1 MGVNT
6 SLRDRAGVTA
16 WWLRSRLKSP
26 VRAELLSIGTEL
38 LLGQIV
44 DTNANY
50 LAQQL
55 PPLGLDL
62 FYVSQIGDNLQRL
75 SNAFAQALQRSDVI
89 ITSGGLGPTEDDLT
103 REAIAD
109 VLGET
114 PAVHPE
120 LERDLREFFARR
132 GRSMPERNVK
142 QATLIPSAQVLPN
155 PIGTA
160 PGWWVEHDGKVIA
173 SMPGVPHEMFKMWA
187 EQVQPRLAKR
197 LSGGMIVSRTL
208 KLAGIGE
215 SHAEETVG
223 DLTRST
229 NPTLATYAKSDGIH
243 LRLTAKAAT
252 RSEAEALLDEFEAR
266 VRARVGD
273 WVYGGETDS
282 FPAVIGAM
290 LRERGLKLAT
300 AESATGG
307 QLASLVTEAPG
318 ASDYFVAG
326 YVAYSAD
333 AKRALG
339 VSEEI
344 LARHGTVARETTEA
358 LAAAARERAQADVA
372 VATTGNAGPGASED
386 KPVGILY
393 TVVDFYGR
401 QVCTETRYS
410 TTRTEYKRRGALDAL
425 YLLWRE
431 LKAAV

>member
-1 MGVNT
+1 M
-6 SLRDRAGVTA
+6 
-16 WWLRSRLKSP
+16 
-26 VRAELLSIGTEL
+26 RAEILSIGTEL

-44 DTNANY
+44 DTNANF

-62 FYVSQIGDNLQRL
+62 YYVSQLGDNVTRL
-75 SNAFAQALQRSDVI
+75 AAAFEQALQRSDVV

-103 REAIAD
+103 REAIAQ
-109 VLGET
+109 VLGERAT
-114 PAVHPE
+114 VQPD

-132 GRSMPERNVK
+132 GRTMPERNVK

-155 PIGTA
+155 PVGTA

-173 SMPGVPHEMFKMWA
+173 SMPGVPHEMHKMWE
-187 EQVQPRLAKR
+187 EQVQPRLAR
-197 LSGGMIVSRTL
+197 RISGGVIVSRTL

-215 SHAEETVG
+215 SHAEETLG
-223 DLTRST
+223 DLTHSL

-243 LRLTAKAAT
+243 LRITAKAPTSA
-252 RSEAEALLDEFEAR
+252 EAETLLEEFEPR
-266 VRARVGD
+266 VRARVAE
-273 WVYGGETDS
+273 WVYGGEADS
-282 FPAVIGAM
+282 FPAVVGAI
-290 LRERGLKLAT
+290 LRERGLRLAT

-307 QLASLVTEAPG
+307 QLASLITEAPG

-326 YVAYSAD
+326 YVTYSAN

-339 VSEEI
+339 VPDETLE
-344 LARHGTVARETTEA
+344 RYGTVAQETTSA
-358 LAAAARERAQADVA
+358 MAAAARQSAGADVA

-386 KPVGILY
+386 KPVGVLH
-393 TVVDFYGR
+393 TVVDIDGR

-431 LKAAV
+431 LKREP

>member
-1 MGVNT
+1 M
-6 SLRDRAGVTA
+6 
-16 WWLRSRLKSP
+16 
-26 VRAELLSIGTEL
+26 RAEILSIGTEL

-44 DTNANY
+44 DTNANF

-75 SNAFAQALQRSDVI
+75 SAAFKQALQRSDVI

-109 VLGET
+109 VLGEQ
-114 PAVHPE
+114 PAVQPQ
-120 LERDLREFFARR
+120 LEKDLREFFQRR
-132 GRSMPERNVK
+132 GRTMPERNVK
-142 QATLIPSAQVLPN
+142 QATLIPSASVLPN

-173 SMPGVPHEMFKMWA
+173 SMPGVPHEMHEMWE
-187 EQVQPRLAKR
+187 EQVQPRLAR
-197 LSGGMIVSRTL
+197 LISGGVIVSRTL

-215 SHAEETVG
+215 SHAEEAVG
-223 DLTRST
+223 DLTRSA

-243 LRLTAKAAT
+243 LRLTAKAAVQT
-252 RSEAEALLDEFEAR
+252 DAEALLDAFEPR
-266 VRARVGD
+266 VRERVAD
-273 WVYGGETDS
+273 WVYGGEADM
-282 FPAVIGAM
+282 FPSVVGAI
-290 LRERGLKLAT
+290 LRQRGLKLAT

-307 QLASLVTEAPG
+307 QLASLITEAPG

-326 YVAYSAD
+326 YVAYSAE

-339 VSEEI
+339 VSPET
-344 LARHGTVARETTEA
+344 LADHGTVAAATTQE
-358 LAAAARERAQADVA
+358 LASAARASAAADVA

-386 KPVGILY
+386 KPVGVLY
-393 TVVDFYGR
+393 TVVDIHGR
-401 QVCTETRYS
+401 QVCSETRYS

-431 LKAAV
+431 LKRDA

>member
-1 MGVNT
+1 M
-6 SLRDRAGVTA
+6 
-16 WWLRSRLKSP
+16 
-26 VRAELLSIGTEL
+26 RAEILSIGTEL

-44 DTNANY
+44 DTNAHY

-55 PPLGLDL
+55 PSLGLDL
-62 FYVSQIGDNLQRL
+62 YYVSQLGDNLARL
-75 SNAFAQALQRSDVI
+75 AAAFEQALQRSDVV

-103 REAIAD
+103 REAIAQ
-109 VLGET
+109 VLGEQAT
-114 PAVHPE
+114 VQRD

-132 GRSMPERNVK
+132 GRAMPERNVK

-155 PIGTA
+155 PVGTA
-160 PGWWVEHDGKVIA
+160 PGWWVEHAGKVIA
-173 SMPGVPHEMFKMWA
+173 SMPGVPHEMFKMWE

-197 LSGGMIVSRTL
+197 ISGGVIVSRTL

-215 SHAEETVG
+215 SHAEEALG
-223 DLTRST
+223 DLTHSL

-243 LRLTAKAAT
+243 LRLTAKSPSTEDAA
-252 RSEAEALLDEFEAR
+252 ALLDEFEPQ
-266 VRARVGD
+266 VRARVAE
-273 WVYGGETDS
+273 WVYGGEADS
-282 FPAVIGAM
+282 FPAVVGAI
-290 LRERGLKLAT
+290 LRERGLRLAT

-307 QLASLVTEAPG
+307 QLASLITEAAG

-326 YVAYSAD
+326 YVTYSAA

-339 VSEEI
+339 VSEET
-344 LARHGTVARETTEA
+344 LERYGTVAQETTSA
-358 LAAAARERAQADVA
+358 MAVAARQAANADVA

-386 KPVGILY
+386 KPVGVLH
-393 TVVDFYGR
+393 TVVDVNGR

-431 LKAAV
+431 LKREP